1 MAVLSCNKPLEWC
14 WVRVGEEVADL
25 MGLRS
30 CVHEGDLEALL
41 ILCLCMEAGGRGF
54 KIVYSKSSGDEVM

>member
-1 MAVLSCNKPLEWC
+1 MVQS
-14 WVRVGEEVADL
+14 EEDADL

-30 CVHEGDLEALL
+30 CVHEDALEALL

>member
-1 MAVLSCNKPLEWC
+1 MVQS
-14 WVRVGEEVADL
+14 EEDADL

-30 CVHEGDLEALL
+30 CVHEDALEALL

-54 KIVYSKSSGDEVM
+54 KIVYSKSSGHEVM